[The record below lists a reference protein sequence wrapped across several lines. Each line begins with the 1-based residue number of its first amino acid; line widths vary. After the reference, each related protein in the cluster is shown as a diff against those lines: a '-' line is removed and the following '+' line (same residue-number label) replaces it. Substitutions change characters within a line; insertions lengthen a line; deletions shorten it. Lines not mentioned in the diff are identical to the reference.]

1 VLDDLLE
8 DDRAPEP
15 LVEDPVRDLA
25 RAETGHPHL
34 LAEFLVDLTEGVVQV
49 APRHLDSEPDPGRA
63 QVLDGA
69 LHSAAL
75 LLGTTVGTD
84 AGGVGLPRV

>member
-1 VLDDLLE
+1 
-8 DDRAPEP
+8 
-15 LVEDPVRDLA
+15 
-25 RAETGHPHL
+25 
-34 LAEFLVDLTEGVVQV
+34 VVQV

-75 LLGTTVGTD
+75 LFEGMFRQWDVTPAASGC
-84 AGGVGLPRV
+84 PRV